1 MPAMRVRN
9 HVAALLFCLATG
21 ITLSA
26 PLERSI
32 SPSRQFLI
40 YGTNA
45 QLRGAVSE
53 TAEQVKANLL
63 SILHQP
69 DNWKTP
75 IVLHLQFPEANVPEI
90 PRSALHFSQ
99 TGSGLKLQLDLVI
112 GNDVNTLEIQREL
125 LRAILLERIY
135 RKQSDLAPGTVYV
148 QPPDWLL
155 DGLLAA
161 APGYDRAQL
170 ATIDT
175 NKMMTLDEFL
185 RRRPDQ
191 LDSPARQLYRAH
203 SLALVQLL
211 VDGTNGGARLA
222 RYIDNLSSASNDPLT
237 DLKSQFPAFSSND
250 VEKFWQ
256 SNVSNLNTTQ
266 KFELVTFAETERK
279 LDAALRIQVSE
290 KKLRL
295 EDFLIKKLSPVQKT
309 ALMRLSENL
318 VLVGAAANPVLR
330 PIASEY
336 QQIAQLILAGKRKGL
351 AERLARLKA
360 TRTKLVA
367 RMNDID
373 DYMNW
378 FEATQS
384 KTTSGAFADYLRT
397 AAEHHKPESRR
408 RDAISVYL
416 DALEEQIHD

>member
-1 MPAMRVRN
+1 MRVRN